1 MLVGAIVA
9 LIVGN
14 VLAWTFNLR
23 GETASP
29 VVATPVDVVVSGQG
43 TATLSSSE
51 TLVGSSISLGRL
63 ASSTVL
69 ADSITADGWK
79 ASVDQLVETNK
90 LDNVF
95 LNIMARGGTA
105 TSTLFARQMGSQDGV
120 NYFDIATSTA
130 DRIAPT
136 STIVAAP
143 LAIQWDPGT
152 STTSL
157 SIPFETYGFRYTRFI
172 IWGEDVQLDTTDGTF
187 AWIQAIKPEP
197 LTR

>member
-172 IWGEDVQLDTTDGTF
+172 ISGEDVQLDTTDGTF